1 MTDILDTLEKYAAED
16 LGCGNYAFMEVFKE
30 AADEIKY
37 LRSLAGSMGHQ
48 IECPPVPKSVDP
60 SGW

>member
-1 MTDILDTLEKYAAED
+1 MDIVERLRGLKRWPGLLSPPQLARLAGEAAE
-16 LGCGNYAFMEVFKE
+16 
-30 AADEIKY
+30 EIEY

-48 IECPPVPKSVDP
+48 IECPPSPKSVDP